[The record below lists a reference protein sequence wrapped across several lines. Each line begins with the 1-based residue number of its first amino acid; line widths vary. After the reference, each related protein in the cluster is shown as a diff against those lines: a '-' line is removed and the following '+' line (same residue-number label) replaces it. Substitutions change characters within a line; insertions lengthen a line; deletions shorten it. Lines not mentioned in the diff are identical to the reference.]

1 MEGAMAMRRLLVA
14 AVSAM
19 VVAGCAST
27 RIRSQV
33 DPQVRG
39 HAYRKVMVFV
49 DFRDMD
55 LRQDTERQFVA
66 ALASHGA
73 LAASS
78 MDLLPPDR
86 EYSTEEETQ
95 ILLDAGI
102 DAVLVVTPAGA
113 GWIPQRRITPG
124 RAPVMGN
131 TVSGSARTRTY
142 IEPSAQFEAAL
153 RDRQSNNIVW
163 MARMS
168 SSSKAFAGWGTL
180 ARAMARSM
188 AKKTSDQL
196 VRDQVVQ

>member
-14 AVSAM
+14 AVLAI

-33 DPQVRG
+33 DPQARG

-55 LRQDTERQFVA
+55 LRQETERQFVA
-66 ALASHGA
+66 ALASHDA

-78 MDLLPPDR
+78 MDLLLPDR
-86 EYSTEEETQ
+86 EYSGEEEEK
-95 ILLDAGI
+95 ILVDAGI

-113 GWIPQRRITPG
+113 GWIPQRSITLG
-124 RAPVMGN
+124 RSPVMGN
-131 TVSGSARTRTY
+131 TASGSARTRTY
-142 IEPSAQFEAAL
+142 IEPSEQFEAAL

-163 MARMS
+163 MARMLS
-168 SSSKAFAGWGTL
+168 SGKAFAGRGAL

-188 AKKTSDQL
+188 AKKTSDRL
-196 VRDQVVQ
+196 VRDKVVQ